1 MSLNGAFSEMFKP
14 ATRSAATDAS
24 YFGGFGG
31 FFSLGNTG
39 QTSHIKY
46 KKSLELSAVYNAVEQ
61 ISNDIAKIPFSVNQK
76 NGNNRESK
84 PNHPANRLIAYEPNS
99 LMTTFIFRKTMA
111 ISLLLRGNALAKI
124 EYDTKGNP
132 IETNFIN
139 WDNVTDIRIKNGELV
154 YDVRGFSQPL
164 LASEVLHFKN
174 FSHNGIVG
182 ISCIS
187 YAAQQL
193 NMAIE
198 VQTYSAENYS
208 NKGIS
213 RGIIQSEKQLNPA
226 AKTKI
231 STGVQEAMAFKSLDK
246 IAVLDE
252 GMTYHQIAIT
262 PQEMQIIET
271 GRFNIEEIARMFN
284 IAPHKIKS
292 LQQSTNNNIE
302 QQTLDHASDTIQ
314 PYITNIEQEY
324 AKKLFTTKEREA
336 GFYVRG
342 NMNVLLRA
350 DIKSRAEY
358 FSKAINFGW
367 KSRQEVRQLEDDND
381 GPEFLNEFLTPVNT
395 FTEQQIDKNLKDN
408 KDGNSVK

>member
-1 MSLNGAFSEMFKP
+1 MSLSGAFSLMLGASK
-14 ATRSAATDAS
+14 RSAATDAS

-31 FFSLGNTG
+31 FFSLGNSG
-39 QTSHIKY
+39 ATSHINY
-46 KKSLELSAVYNAVEQ
+46 KKSLGLSAVYNAVEQ
-61 ISNDIAKIPFSVNQK
+61 ISNDIAKIPFAVNCK
-76 NGNNRESK
+76 KGNNRESQ
-84 PNHPANRLIAYEPNS
+84 PNHPAHRLIAYEPNS

-124 EYDTKGNP
+124 EYDAKGNP
-132 IETNFIN
+132 IETNYIN
-139 WDNVTDIRIKNGELV
+139 WDHVTDIRIKNGELV
-154 YDVRGFSQPL
+154 YDVRGFDQPL

-198 VQTYSAENYS
+198 VQKYSATNFE
-208 NKGIS
+208 NKGV
-213 RGIIQSEKQLNPA
+213 RQGV
-226 AKTKI
+226 I
-231 STGVQEAMAFKSLDK
+231 STEKTVDKGKDK
-246 IAVLDE
+246 IIAGWKNAMGEKSPDRIVVLDD
-252 GMTYHQIAIT
+252 GFKFTPINIT
-262 PQEMQIIET
+262 PQEAQIIET

-324 AKKLFTTKEREA
+324 AKKLFTTKEREN
-336 GFYVRG
+336 GFFVRG

-350 DIKSRAEY
+350 DIKSRAQWISAMVY
-358 FSKAINFGW
+358 CGVMT
-367 KSRQEVRQLEDDND
+367 RQEARQLEDMND
-381 GPEFLNEFLTPVNT
+381 GPSFLEEHLTPTNEW
-395 FTEQQIDKNLKDN
+395 TEKQIANN
-408 KDGNSVK
+408 INPPANGN

>member
-14 ATRSAATDAS
+14 ITRSAATDAS
-24 YFGGFGG
+24 FFGNFGS
-31 FFSLGNTG
+31 FFSAGNTN
-39 QTSHIKY
+39 TSSISY
-46 KKSLELSAVYNAVEQ
+46 KKSLGLSAVYNAVEQ

-76 NGNNRESK
+76 KGNNRESQLD
-84 PNHPANRLIAYEPNS
+84 HPAHRLISYEPNS

-124 EYDTKGNP
+124 EFDHLGNP

-139 WDNVTDIRIKNGELV
+139 WDAVRDIRIKNGELV
-154 YDVRGFSQPL
+154 YDIYGYPQPL
-164 LASEVLHFKN
+164 LSSEVLHFKN

-182 ISCIS
+182 ISCIT

-198 VQTYSAENYS
+198 VQNFSATNFE
-208 NKGIS
+208 NKGVRQGVIS
-213 RGIIQSEKQLNPA
+213 TDKTVEKGKDKIIAGWKAAMSEKSPDR
-226 AKTKI
+226 I
-231 STGVQEAMAFKSLDK
+231 V
-246 IAVLDE
+246 VLDD
-252 GMTYHQIAIT
+252 GFKFSPINIT
-262 PQEMQIIET
+262 PQEAQIIET

-314 PYITNIEQEY
+314 PYITNLEQEY
-324 AKKLFTTKEREA
+324 AKKLFTSKERES
-336 GFYVRG
+336 GFFIRG

-350 DIKSRAEY
+350 DIKSRAQWISAMVY
-358 FSKAINFGW
+358 CGVMT
-367 KSRQEVRQLEDDND
+367 RQEGRRLEDMND
-381 GPEFLNEFLTPVNT
+381 GPDFLNEHLTPTNEW
-395 FTEQQIDKNLKDN
+395 TEKQIANN
-408 KDGNSVK
+408 INPPTNGN